1 MICSLILGRQGS
13 VGFPGKNK
21 YLIRGK
27 PICWYPMAA
36 AASNRLISHH
46 FISTDDPELADIG
59 KGLGFNLIER
69 PPSLST
75 NEALGEDAY
84 VHGHNAIKD
93 KFNLSP
99 ELLVLLFCNAPTV
112 TTEQI
117 TDGINLLLADESA
130 DSAVTVS
137 RYNMYSPSR
146 ARRIG
151 RAGNLEPFVS
161 SDQQANS
168 GGPITCDRNSQG
180 DVWFADVALSVI
192 RSRNLDNLSDGLPP
206 QRWMGRRILPLFNDA
221 GLDIDY
227 EWQLGQI
234 EWWLRRN
241 QIPV

>member
-21 YLIRGK
+21 HLVRGK
-27 PICWYPMAA
+27 PLCWYPMAA
-36 AASNRLISHH
+36 AANNELISHH

-59 KGLGFNLIER
+59 KGFGFNLIER
-69 PPSLST
+69 PASLATSG
-75 NEALGEDAY
+75 ALGEDAY
-84 VHGHNAIKD
+84 LHGYQVIRD
-93 KFNLSP
+93 VFGLSP

-117 TDGINLLLADESA
+117 TAGVHLLHSDEAA

-151 RAGNLEPFVS
+151 HEGNLEPFFPFDPRVE
-161 SDQQANS
+161 NK
-168 GGPITCDRNSQG
+168 PITCDRDSQG

-192 RSRNLDNLSDGLPP
+192 RSRNLDHLADGLAP
-206 QRWMGRRILPLFNDA
+206 QRWMGRRILPIFNEA
-221 GLDIDY
+221 GLDVDY
-227 EWQLGQI
+227 EWQLGQV
-234 EWWLRRN
+234 EWWLSRK
-241 QIPV
+241 QGSM